1 MNRNVTLACVLTIFV
16 SACGQAPSRDTGQK
30 VYSASCAPCH
40 GASGKGDGELAA
52 FLYPRP
58 RDFTRGTY
66 KIRSVMD
73 ATPADADLRRV
84 IEHGMSGSAMP
95 AWKGRLSDQEISSVL
110 SYIKTLAPDAFS
122 TPPTQPVR
130 VGTPPDPTPER
141 LSSGKL
147 VYQKMQCAKCHGER
161 GVGDGPSAAALKD
174 DLGMPIPPADFT
186 LGIFK
191 GGDDPRDI
199 YTRFTTGMLGT
210 PMPSF
215 GDLLTDDDRW
225 NLTLY
230 VKSLATESILD
241 DEPQTIVAAM
251 TSKITDNPYDP
262 VWTKLPPVRVAL
274 RPLWQRARYARL
286 AEVRAAHD
294 GKTLAVHLVWYD
306 PSEDA
311 SNVEVDR
318 FTDAA
323 AVQFPLSTTPG
334 FFGMGAVLSPSNI
347 WHWKADIQ
355 ADIDL
360 RKADHRRRDVE
371 TAYPNMA
378 ADAYPFLGKDWSGA
392 AHDDRRRP
400 AKDYDDP
407 AFLTAWAADNP
418 LADPERKSPCTEYNA
433 EGPGSLTVQPHGHQS
448 INGAGVWRGGVWTLV
463 LLHELHSGD
472 EMDAMFT
479 MGDERPVAFAIWDGA
494 AGDRDGQKV
503 VSQWHKMVLRP

>member
-1 MNRNVTLACVLTIFV
+1 MNRKFCSVGILSLFLV
-16 SACGQAPSRDTGQK
+16 ACGRIPSEDVGRR
-30 VYSASCAPCH
+30 VYATSCAPCH
-40 GASGKGDGELAA
+40 GAAGKGDGELAG

-58 RDFTRGTY
+58 RDFTRGVY

-73 ATPADADLRRV
+73 PAPTEEDLRRV
-84 IEHGMSGSAMP
+84 VENGMAGSAMP
-95 AWKGRLSDQEISSVL
+95 AWKGRLSDREISAVL
-110 SYIKTLAPDAFS
+110 SHIKTLAPDAFS
-122 TPPTQPVR
+122 APPSQPIHAGSPPAVTPT
-130 VGTPPDPTPER
+130 R
-141 LSSGKL
+141 LASGKS
-147 VYQKMQCAKCHGER
+147 VYEKMQCAKCHGAG

-174 DLGMPIPPADFT
+174 DLGFPIPPADFT

-215 GDLLTDDDRW
+215 GELLTDEERW

-230 VKSLATESILD
+230 VKSLSTESSLS
-241 DEPQTIVAAM
+241 DEPQTIVAAL

-262 VWTKLPPVRVAL
+262 VWTKSPPVRVAL
-274 RPLWQRARYARL
+274 RPLWQRSRFPRF

-294 GKTLAVHLVWYD
+294 GKTLAVHLVWFD
-306 PSEDA
+306 PSKDA

-318 FTDAA
+318 FVDAA
-323 AVQFPLSTTPG
+323 AVQFPLSDEPG

-347 WHWKADIQ
+347 WHWKADLQ

-360 RKADHRRRDVE
+360 KLAERERRDVE
-371 TAYPNMA
+371 SAYPNMV

-392 AHDDRRRP
+392 RHDDRLRP
-400 AKDYDDP
+400 VKDYDDP
-407 AFLTAWAADNP
+407 TFLTAWAAENP
-418 LADPERKSPCTEYNA
+418 LSDPERKSPCTEYNA
-433 EGPGSLTVQPHGHQS
+433 KGPGSLTAQPHGHQS
-448 INGAGVWRGGVWTLV
+448 IAGNGQWRGGVWTLV

-472 EMDAMFT
+472 EMDAMFS
-479 MGDERPVAFAIWDGA
+479 MGDERPIAIAIWDGA

-503 VSQWHKMVLRP
+503 VSQWHRMALRP